1 MCVFSHFSHVQLSKS
16 TDCSPP
22 CSSVCGILQARILEW
37 VAMPSSRGSSQPRD
51 AHSLEHLHSCSQHC
65 TACPV
70 SNLAQSPQSPGVTT
84 GSISRVIGK
93 SRRAK
98 QMAKSQTNL
107 RFTQYFS
114 KTSRHGTF
122 VFFSGFGLAFQGK
135 KKEKKQAFLGLVWPV
150 NSILRQQKD

>member
-51 AHSLEHLHSCSQHC
+51 AHSLKHLHSCSQHC

-135 KKEKKQAFLGLVWPV
+135 KKKHRLFWVWFGL
-150 NSILRQQKD
+150 